1 MKVAYSLSICAFGL
15 GFTMSAPVAAQEETE
30 EHRRTRVAL
39 GPQRV
44 PSYLGSDMLAT
55 RPLIDVS
62 RADAG
67 RPRGGIY
74 NCAKYDR
81 LLGEPADS
89 PVVAVFGSRGQF
101 AGEIALP
108 YSLGRGIE

>member
-1 MKVAYSLSICAFGL
+1 MELPNESSIHLIDLCVRARL
-15 GFTMSAPVAAQEETE
+15 HNVRSCC
-30 EHRRTRVAL
+30 RTRLAL

-44 PSYLGSDMLAT
+44 PSYRGSDMLAT

-74 NCAKYDR
+74 SCAKYDQ

>member
-44 PSYLGSDMLAT
+44 PSYLGSDMLAI

-62 RADAG
+62 RADAS

-74 NCAKYDR
+74 NCAKYDQ

-89 PVVAVFGSRGQF
+89 PVVAVFGLRGQF
-101 AGEIALP
+101 AGEIALL
-108 YSLGRGIE
+108 YSLGRGLE